1 MVLPTRGVRARL
13 AWFVLALIIP
23 TALVVSCATNPATGK
38 REFSL
43 ISAEQ
48 EIAIGKEGYA
58 ATVAEYGLYDDR
70 RITTYV
76 DSIGQRLAK
85 VSELPTLQW
94 HFTVL
99 DDPVVNAF
107 AMPGGY
113 IYITRGILAHLGS
126 EAQLAG
132 VLGHEIAHVTAR
144 HSARQITQQQL
155 AGLGLGLAGVFS
167 ESFRQYSGAAQQAL
181 GLLLLK
187 YGRDDENTADE
198 LGIRYM
204 TAAGWDPREIPN
216 TYVTLQRISAR
227 AGQRLP
233 VFLST
238 HPDPGDRQQRTT
250 ALSTAAAAGKTGL
263 AVRERVYLEHL
274 RGMVFGDDPRQ
285 GYFESDRYYHP
296 GMGFEMAFPAGW
308 ATQNGRSAV
317 VAQESSKQ
325 GAMQMTLAGNART
338 LGPAEYVAALQR
350 DGRISAADGR
360 TESIGGYAA
369 WVGRV
374 SVPDGQGATKV
385 FVAAFIRQAPDR
397 MLQFLAQTA
406 TSDLESR
413 VVASVR
419 SLRPL
424 QDAQRASPTPA
435 RLRVTQAPSSGAFSV
450 VYPTLGAVGL
460 AVSDAAIM
468 NGVEIQEGVASGQ
481 WLKSVEP
488 VRLR

>member
-1 MVLPTRGVRARL
+1 MLPTRDVRSRIAL
-13 AWFVLALIIP
+13 FIVALVLP

-43 ISAEQ
+43 VSPDQ
-48 EIAIGKEGYA
+48 EIAIGREGYA
-58 ATVAEYGLYDDR
+58 ATIAEYGLYDDP
-70 RITTYV
+70 RITAYV

-85 VSELPTLQW
+85 SSELPTLQW

-113 IYITRGILAHLGS
+113 IYLTRGILSHLGS

-132 VLGHEIAHVTAR
+132 VMGHEIGHVTAR
-144 HSARQITQQQL
+144 HSARQITQQQI

-187 YGRDDENTADE
+187 YSRDDENTADE
-198 LGIRYM
+198 LGVRYT

-216 TYVTLQRISAR
+216 TYVTLQRISEQ
-227 AGQRLP
+227 AGSRLP
-233 VFLST
+233 GFLST

-250 ALSTAAAAGKTGL
+250 TLSAAAAAGKTGL

-274 RGMVFGDDPRQ
+274 RGMVFGEDPRQ

-296 GMGFEMAFPAGW
+296 GMGFELAFPAGW

-317 VAQESSKQ
+317 IAQEPAKQ
-325 GAMQMTLAGNART
+325 GGMQMTLAANARS

-350 DGRISAADGR
+350 DGRISAAEGR
-360 TESIGGYAA
+360 SESIGGYSA

-374 SVPDGQGATKV
+374 SVPDGQGGTKV

-397 MLQFLAQTA
+397 LLQFIAQVATA
-406 TSDLESR
+406 DLESR

-419 SLRPL
+419 TLRPL
-424 QDAQRASPTPA
+424 QDPRRASPTPA
-435 RLRVTQAPSSGAFSV
+435 RLRVSQAPSAGPFTA
-450 VYPTLGAVGL
+450 VYPMLGPVGL
-460 AVSDAAIM
+460 DVKLAAIM
-468 NGVEIQEGVASGQ
+468 NGMDEQDGVASGQ

-488 VRLR
+488 VRRR

>member
-1 MVLPTRGVRARL
+1 MFPTRDIRARL
-13 AWFVLALIIP
+13 AWFVLALTLP
-23 TALVVSCATNPATGK
+23 AALVVSCATNPATGR

-43 ISAEQ
+43 VSAAQ
-48 EIAIGKEGYA
+48 EAAIGKEGYA
-58 ATVAEYGLYDDR
+58 ATVAEYGLYDDPR
-70 RITTYV
+70 LAAYV
-76 DSIGQRLAK
+76 DSIGQRLAR

-113 IYITRGILAHLGS
+113 IYITRGILSHLES

-132 VLGHEIAHVTAR
+132 VMGHEIGHVTAR
-144 HSARQITQQQL
+144 HSARQITQQEL
-155 AGLGLGLAGVFS
+155 AGLGLGLASVFS

-181 GLLLLK
+181 GLLMLK
-187 YGRDDENTADE
+187 YSRDDENMADE
-198 LGIRYM
+198 LGVRYT

-216 TYVTLQRISAR
+216 TYLTLQRISAR

-250 ALSTAAAAGKTGL
+250 ALSNAAAAGKTGL
-263 AVRERVYLEHL
+263 AVRGRVYLEHL
-274 RGMVFGDDPRQ
+274 RGVVFAEDPRQ

-296 GMGFEMAFPAGW
+296 GMGFEMVFPAGW

-317 VAQESSKQ
+317 VAQESTKQ
-325 GAMQMTLAGNART
+325 GAMQMTLAANARA
-338 LGPAEYVAALQR
+338 LGPVEYVAALQR
-350 DGRISAADGR
+350 EGRISGAEGR
-360 TESIGGYAA
+360 SESIGGYSA
-369 WVGRV
+369 WVGRMT
-374 SVPDGQGATKV
+374 VPDGQGGSKV
-385 FVAAFIRQAPDR
+385 FVTAFIRQGPDR
-397 MLQFLAQTA
+397 LLQFLAQTA
-406 TSDLESR
+406 TPELESR
-413 VVASVR
+413 VVGSVR

-424 QDAQRASPTPA
+424 QDPRRASPTPA
-435 RLRVTQAPSSGAFSV
+435 RLRVAQAASAGAFSV
-450 VYPTLGAVGL
+450 VYPTLGPVGL
-460 AVSDAAIM
+460 EVGDAAIM
-468 NGVEIQEGVASGQ
+468 NGMEVQEGVSVGQ